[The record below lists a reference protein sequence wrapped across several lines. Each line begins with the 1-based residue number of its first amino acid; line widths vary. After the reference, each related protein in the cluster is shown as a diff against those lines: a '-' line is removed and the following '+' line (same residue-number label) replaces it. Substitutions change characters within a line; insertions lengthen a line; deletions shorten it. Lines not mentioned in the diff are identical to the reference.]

1 MRNALGGIA
10 NILLLEDVPYDLRL
24 PLSAAQVTTNAGYQ
38 LGAVAGTAFP
48 KTVGFDVLV
57 QQFIGVGLRAVSR
70 QADQAQACSIG
81 ADKLFGSDR
90 GMHRVAIN
98 SQRLLARSL
107 LEQTLHEANAQLT
120 IELAV
125 EHHEGKMAAVRDGR
139 NHVAAEPLPGCA
151 NDRCLPQWRIARA
164 GVPRASIYRARRRRR
179 SVVVH
184 AATAQPRPPL
194 ALNDAERERV
204 LAVLNSERFADMAP
218 PAIYATLLDRG
229 QYLASVRTMY
239 RLLAAEGQS
248 LERRCQRAH
257 PVYAKPELLAVRSNE
272 VWSWDI
278 SKLKGPVLWSVY
290 HLYVILDI
298 FSRYVV
304 GWMVALRE
312 SAEFAEQLIAETIAK
327 QHIAPGTLT
336 LHADR
341 ARSMRSKTVAQL
353 LIDLDVART
362 HSRPHVSDDNP
373 YSESQFKT
381 LKYRPD
387 FPERFGSL
395 EDARAHCQRF
405 FHWYNNVHRHSGI
418 GLMTPHAVHYGT
430 AEALQVSSAPKS
442 CSTPTRPIHCAS
454 RAACRCPRPRAAYR
468 SVDQSAKGNRIIQK
482 H

>member
-1 MRNALGGIA
+1 MIEAFDTLRSGLPVSVACQAL
-10 NILLLEDVPYDLRL
+10 
-24 PLSAAQVTTNAGYQ
+24 
-38 LGAVAGTAFP
+38 
-48 KTVGFDVLV
+48 
-57 QQFIGVGLRAVSR
+57 
-70 QADQAQACSIG
+70 
-81 ADKLFGSDR
+81 
-90 GMHRVAIN
+90 
-98 SQRLLARSL
+98 
-107 LEQTLHEANAQLT
+107 
-120 IELAV
+120 
-125 EHHEGKMAAVRDGR
+125 
-139 NHVAAEPLPGCA
+139 
-151 NDRCLPQWRIARA
+151 

-179 SVVVH
+179 SIVVRGV
-184 AATAQPRPPL
+184 TARPRPPL
-194 ALNDAERERV
+194 ALNEAERERV

-218 PAIYATLLDRG
+218 PAIYATLLDQG

-248 LERRCQRAH
+248 LERRCQRVH
-257 PVYAKPELLAVRSNE
+257 PVYAKPELLAVRPNE

-278 SKLKGPVLWSVY
+278 SKLKGPVRWSVY

-312 SAEFAEQLIAETIAK
+312 SAELAERLIAETIAK

-341 ARSMRSKTVAQL
+341 GTSMRSKTVAQL

-395 EDARAHCQRF
+395 EDARAHCQHF
-405 FHWYNNVHRHSGI
+405 FHWYNNDHRHSGI
-418 GLMTPHAVHYGT
+418 GLMTPHAVHYGA
-430 AEALQVSSAPKS
+430 AEALQVQRGQVLQQAYEANPLRFKGCIPQPPALPTAAWINPPKENTS
-442 CSTPTRPIHCAS
+442 PRNTDPSTVITVNRVS
-454 RAACRCPRPRAAYR
+454 
-468 SVDQSAKGNRIIQK
+468 QSD
-482 H
+482 